1 MAAPRVPLDVGI
13 VGTGRVGA
21 VLGAAFARA
30 GHRVVGASGVSAQ
43 SRDRAERLLP
53 GVPLLA
59 ADQVVVAAD
68 LVLIAVPDDV
78 LRDLVAGLA
87 STGAWTEGQIVAH
100 TSGAHG
106 IDVLD
111 PAAARGVVPL
121 ALHPAM
127 TFTGRSEDLDRLVG
141 ASFGVTA
148 AEEMRPVAEALVVE
162 LGGEPIW
169 VPERARALY
178 HAALTLGSNYLITL
192 VNESVDLLDDAGVE
206 SSAQLLAP
214 LLSAALDNALRL
226 HDAALTGPI
235 SRGDVATVALH
246 LDTLQR
252 TNPDAVALYAA
263 LGQRTVQR
271 ARAAGRITPAQAA
284 ALSERLEAP

>member
-1 MAAPRVPLDVGI
+1 
-13 VGTGRVGA
+13 
-21 VLGAAFARA
+21 
-30 GHRVVGASGVSAQ
+30 
-43 SRDRAERLLP
+43 LLP

-87 STGAWTEGQIVAH
+87 STGAWTERQIVAH

-106 IDVLD
+106 IGVLD

-127 TFTGRSEDLDRLVG
+127 TFTGRPEDLDRLAG

-148 AEEMRPVAEALVVE
+148 PEEMRPVAEALVVE

-178 HAALTLGSNYLITL
+178 HTALTLGSNYLITL
-192 VNESVDLLDDAGVE
+192 VNESIDLLDDAGVE
-206 SSAQLLAP
+206 SPAQLLAP

-246 LDTLQR
+246 LETLR
-252 TNPDAVALYAA
+252 PGHPDAAELYAA
-263 LGQRTVQR
+263 LGRRTVRR
-271 ARAAGRITPAQAA
+271 AQAAGRITSPQAV
-284 ALSERLEAP
+284 ALIEQLEES

>member
-30 GHRVVGASGVSAQ
+30 GHRVVGASGVSEQ
-43 SRDRAERLLP
+43 SRGRAERLLP

-87 STGAWTEGQIVAH
+87 STGAWTERQIVAH

-106 IDVLD
+106 IGVLD

-127 TFTGRSEDLDRLVG
+127 TFTGRPEDLDRLAG

-148 AEEMRPVAEALVVE
+148 PEEMRPVAEALVVE

-192 VNESVDLLDDAGVE
+192 VNESIDLLDDAGVE
-206 SSAQLLAP
+206 SPAQLLAP

-246 LDTLQR
+246 LETLR
-252 TNPDAVALYAA
+252 PDHPDAAELYAA
-263 LGQRTVQR
+263 LGRRTVRR
-271 ARAAGRITPAQAA
+271 AQAAGRITSPQAV
-284 ALSERLEAP
+284 ALIEQLEES